1 MNGAGKMRI
10 HFWDVY
16 PEKAIRP
23 RMNCRFQVYKYR
35 ITGIEVRRH
44 VSFRGRL
51 PEKVGHASSLPLS
64 LLDDAA

>member
-1 MNGAGKMRI
+1 MQT
-10 HFWDVY
+10 HFLNVR

-23 RMNCRFQVYKYR
+23 RMNYRSQVYKYR

-51 PEKVGHASSLPLS
+51 PEKVGHASRLPLS